1 MFYYFQMAFK
11 NIGRNRRRSILA
23 IISVTISVAMI
34 LFMQGFL
41 GGIMGSLV
49 KNYTKSETGHI
60 RISTKDFAA
69 KYRFYPITSNIQNPQ
84 DIIRQINDDSKIS
97 PFIATI
103 TERINVGVMLNNNG
117 KTKNAVA
124 LAGDVEKEKDLLMLQ
139 KAILPGGRYIQ
150 HEREILLGKGIAT
163 ALGYKLGDTVKVVTQ
178 GSDFALHMRKFLIA
192 GLFQTGMKAL
202 DDAIFQVSVQD
213 ARQLLKIGNATQ
225 QIIIMLHD
233 YHNAELVT
241 NMIRKKIQDSDLE
254 ITPWTQVGDYSKL
267 ITAQGKIYNLLYLII
282 AVLGAFII
290 GNIMMMVVLERRK
303 EIGILKSLGVPNA
316 EIVGLFLTEGAALGI
331 IGSIAGCIIG
341 GAIITVLHFN
351 GIDITS
357 LTGSFNF
364 PIDNVITVSNAPGNF
379 IRVLL
384 IATIISSLMS
394 TGPALKASKM
404 NVVEAIKSV

>member
-1 MFYYFQMAFK
+1 MAFK
-11 NIGRNRRRSILA
+11 NIGRNRRRSLLA

-60 RISTKDFAA
+60 RMSTKDFAA
-69 KYRFYPITSNIQNPQ
+69 KYRFFPITSNIQNPQ
-84 DIIRQINDDSKIS
+84 DIIRQITDDSKIS
-97 PFIATI
+97 PFIASI

-117 KTKNAVA
+117 KTKGAAA

-139 KAILPGGRYIQ
+139 KAILPGGRYLK

-163 ALGYKLGDTVKVVTQ
+163 ALGYNLGDTVKVVTQ
-178 GSDFALHMRKFLIA
+178 GSDFALHMRKFLIV

-202 DDAIFQVSVQD
+202 DDAIFQVSIQD
-213 ARQLLKIGNATQ
+213 ARQLLKMGNATQ

-233 YHNAELVT
+233 YHKAELVT
-241 NMIRKKIQDSDLE
+241 NMIRKKIMDSNLE
-254 ITPWTQVGDYSKL
+254 IIPWTQVGDYSKL
-267 ITAQGKIYNLLYLII
+267 ITAQGKIYNFLYLIV

-290 GNIMMMVVLERRK
+290 GNIMMMVVMERRK

-341 GAIITVLHFN
+341 GIIITVLHFT

-364 PIDNVITVSNAPGNF
+364 PIDNVITVSNAPANF
-379 IRVLL
+379 VKVLL
-384 IATIISSLMS
+384 MATLISSLVS
-394 TGPALKASKM
+394 TGPAFKASKM
-404 NVVEAIKSV
+404 NVVEAIKSI